1 MSESTRKL
9 ALIIEDDLEMANLVK
24 SLLGRR
30 FFIEAE
36 IAPDCMTARRLLT
49 SRDFDLITLDYRLP
63 DGAGLDLLDEI
74 TDSLEHPPVIMVTGH
89 GDEETAARSFR
100 SRASGYVVKDARL
113 PDMLTEA
120 VEKALAEISLK
131 SVEKEL
137 LDEKVFMEDSLNCLS
152 DLFLMLDIDGN
163 LFRWNRRVSE
173 ASGYSDKE
181 LASMNIIDLFTSED
195 AETLADG
202 MARMKKGE
210 GSLDEIVL
218 LTKTGERR
226 DYELSS
232 RVVHNHEGVPIGF
245 CGIGRDITER
255 KRAEDE
261 LMRRNAL
268 LESLV
273 AESEKASDTVRPL
286 DRKSTE
292 AGIDKFKTIAENAT
306 YGVGI
311 SDMDFSLVYV
321 NPYLAR
327 VHGYEPDEILGQPLT
342 VFHKEEQLD
351 FLRGLNEEITSKG
364 SFNAVEVWHAHRDG
378 SIFPMLMSGV
388 LIKDEEG
395 KSLFVAV
402 TAIDI
407 TDRKSAEEEVRKS
420 EEKYRSIFDLSP
432 DLIYLLDRAGNMV
445 DANKALIERTSMSL
459 EQLRETNYIF
469 FLASDNE
476 DAVNDAVSGLWEGKE
491 VRGLEL
497 KAKTRDGEACYEV
510 NATPLLEG
518 DSVKYILSLARDIT
532 ERKRNEDKLRRLNK
546 ELEGYARTVSH
557 DLSTPLT
564 SIKLAGETLA
574 RIWQKRD
581 EVDDIDSEIRRVSEV
596 IEIGASQAEDLI
608 QDLLSLAMA
617 GQEPEEVS
625 DVDVTATVN
634 RIIEEHDAVIKE
646 RGARVRV
653 DGNLGK
659 VRANSTHIYQLFTN
673 FIDNAI
679 KHNDKPDPVVDIIY
693 GGSGP
698 DGHVYIVKDNGPG
711 INPEDIENIFLPF
724 FKSKNGFTGIGL
736 AIADKIIK
744 LYDGSVK
751 VLVGNGA
758 CFEFSVKDR

>member
-1 MSESTRKL
+1 MGESTRER

-24 SLLGRR
+24 GLLRTR

-100 SRASGYVVKDARL
+100 SRASGYVVKDSRL
-113 PDMLTEA
+113 PDVLTEA

-131 SVEKEL
+131 RVEKDL
-137 LDEKVFMEDSLNCLS
+137 LDEKVFVEDSLNCLS
-152 DLFLMLDIDGN
+152 DLFVMFDIEGN

-173 ASGYSDKE
+173 VSGYSDEE
-181 LASMNIIDLFTSED
+181 LASMKILDLFTPEG
-195 AETLADG
+195 AEALAEG
-202 MARMKKGE
+202 MTRMKKGD
-210 GSLDEIVL
+210 GSLDDVVL
-218 LTKTGERR
+218 LTQTGERR

-232 RVVHNHEGVPIGF
+232 RVVRNQEGVPVGF
-245 CGIGRDITER
+245 CGIGRDVTGR
-255 KRAEDE
+255 KRAED
-261 LMRRNAL
+261 
-268 LESLV
+268 
-273 AESEKASDTVRPL
+273 
-286 DRKSTE
+286 
-292 AGIDKFKTIAENAT
+292 AGVDKFKTVAENAT

-311 SDMDFSLVYV
+311 SDMESSLVYV
-321 NPYLAR
+321 NPYLAQ
-327 VHGYEPDEILGQPLT
+327 VHGYEPDEVLGKPLT

-351 FLRGLNEEITSKG
+351 FLRGLNEEIMSTG
-364 SFNAVEVWHAHRDG
+364 SFNAVEVWHAHKDG
-378 SIFPMLMSGV
+378 STFPMLMSGV
-388 LIKDEEG
+388 LIKDDKG
-395 KSLFVAV
+395 KDLFVAI

-407 TDRKSAEEEVRKS
+407 TDRKYAEEEVRKS

-432 DLIYLLDRAGNMV
+432 DLIYLVDRAGYVV
-445 DANKALIERTSMSL
+445 DANEAVIERSGMSL
-459 EQLRETNYIF
+459 EQLRETNFMF
-469 FLASDNE
+469 FLTSDNE
-476 DAVNDAVSGLWEGKE
+476 EAINDAVSGLWEGKE

-497 KAKTRDGEACYEV
+497 KARTRDGEAPYEV
-510 NATPLLEG
+510 NATPLFEG

-532 ERKRNEDKLRRLNK
+532 ERKRNEDALLR
-546 ELEGYARTVSH
+546 
-557 DLSTPLT
+557 
-564 SIKLAGETLA
+564 
-574 RIWQKRD
+574 
-581 EVDDIDSEIRRVSEV
+581 
-596 IEIGASQAEDLI
+596 
-608 QDLLSLAMA
+608 LAMA

-653 DGNLGK
+653 VGNLGK
-659 VRANSTHIYQLFTN
+659 VRANPTHIYQLFTN

-679 KHNDKPDPVVDIIY
+679 KHNDKPEPVVDITY
-693 GGSGP
+693 QGSGP
-698 DGHVYIVKDNGPG
+698 GGHVYIVKDNGPG

-724 FKSKNGFTGIGL
+724 FKSENGYTGIGL

-751 VLVGNGA
+751 VQVDGGA
-758 CFEFSVKDR
+758 RFEFSIKDARMGSDPISAQGACGPPNEFFNSSDA